1 LVNTGDPARVAV
13 TPRLCRGQAVG
24 TFTFVDLD
32 GFTRRLMVEELDC
45 DPDGLT
51 MSTCFTPRGRADYP
65 RLLREAMQHGDAE
78 SLIAELQQLDRMK
91 PTPVN
96 AAERFGG
103 TEFNRYYSRAVCRR
117 ALIHGSTTVVVYRA
131 RHSAS
136 PRERSENLIG
146 GMLPAT
152 TVLDDLRTNRVDGVL
167 GVAQVSS
174 GLSLRCG
181 CAQCLRLDA

>member
-1 LVNTGDPARVAV
+1 M
-13 TPRLCRGQAVG
+13 G

-45 DPDGLT
+45 DPDGPT
-51 MSTCFTPRGRADYP
+51 MSVCFTPRGRADYP
-65 RLLREAMQHGDAE
+65 RLLREAMLRGDAE
-78 SLIAELQQLDRMK
+78 SLIADLQQLDRMA

-103 TEFNRYYSRAVCRR
+103 TEFNRYYARAICRR
-117 ALIHGSTTVVVYRA
+117 ALIHGSTAVVVYRA

-136 PRERSENLIG
+136 PRARSEDLVG

-167 GVAQVSS
+167 GVAAVGS

-181 CAQCLRLDA
+181 CAECLRLEA